1 MLISLYVDIIKTLN
15 MSLQGSITT
24 ADFLDF
30 DTTMSKAKKN
40 LKSEKEYKIAF
51 LTILGLNLGLRI
63 SDLLQLKHKD
73 LLGDEL
79 VLTEK
84 KTKKRRILR
93 VNDNVKAAYTV
104 FICRLKAYS
113 EDDYLFLSQK
123 KTVYTIKHV
132 NRLLKQHY
140 GIRGKRISSH
150 SLRKSFGRRVWE
162 NDHYSERAL
171 IMLSRLFNHT
181 NIATTKI
188 YLGIQQQE
196 LNDIYTNL

>member
-30 DTTMSKAKKN
+30 DTTMAKANKN
-40 LKSEKEYKIAF
+40 LKSEKEFKIAF

-93 VNDNVKAAYTV
+93 VNDNVKTAYTI

-123 KTVYTIKHV
+123 KSVYTIKHV
-132 NRLLKQHY
+132 NRLLKQQY
-140 GIRGKRISSH
+140 GVRGKNISSH
-150 SLRKSFGRRVWE
+150 SLRKSFGRRVWV
-162 NDHYSERAL
+162 NDNYSERAL